1 MAINKALFTE
11 KVDIGLKA
19 TKDFKTYFLR
29 FNINKIEYSKIF
41 DYSKKDWDKRTT
53 ISKVKIDVENYKESK
68 KNQETEFNEKMK
80 LNDYI
85 EYFFEKKELST
96 SYSGDKWKNQT
107 KSFYNKYIEK
117 DVGDKKII
125 DIRKSDIEKIIIKLN
140 KLQLSKRTQKAT
152 LEILNPVFKDAIS
165 NRIIIH
171 NPCFGIV
178 INRPKTK
185 KKVTDASKI
194 LKETYLAIITIF
206 EDDIYF
212 QALYL
217 FALQGRRKSE
227 ILTLKWENIDF
238 ERKEYTLPET
248 KNGEEQ
254 TFTLPDSIEK
264 LLLRFESNKMF
275 YVFESPTN
283 SQEHIKNIQAQTN
296 KLKKALNNPTF
307 GIHYLRNVVTSAMA
321 QLGINSTYLS
331 GALGHSDINTI
342 NKYVSI
348 PYIEGSKI
356 ANEAINRITNNE

>member
-11 KVDIGLKA
+11 KIDVGLKA
-19 TKDFKTYFLR
+19 TKDFKTFFLR
-29 FNINKIEYSKIF
+29 FNINRIEYSKIL
-41 DYSKKDWDKRTT
+41 DYSGKDWDKRTT
-53 ISKVKIDVENYKESK
+53 VSKARVDAENFKESK
-68 KNQETEFNEKMK
+68 KNQETEFDEKIK
-80 LNDYI
+80 LNNYMKH
-85 EYFFEKKELST
+85 FFEKKEVST

-117 DVGDKKII
+117 DIGDKKII
-125 DIRKSDIEKIIIKLN
+125 DIRKSDIDKIIIKLN
-140 KLQLSKRTQKAT
+140 KLNLSKRTQKAT

-165 NRIIIH
+165 NRIILY
-171 NPCFGIV
+171 NPCSGIV

-185 KKVTDASKI
+185 KKVNDASKI
-194 LKETYLAIITIF
+194 LKEAYVAIITIF
-206 EDDIYF
+206 KDDLYF

-227 ILTLKWENIDF
+227 IITLKWENIDF

-254 TFTLPDSIEK
+254 TFTLPDNIAK
-264 LLLRFESNKMF
+264 LLLRFETNKML

-283 SQEHIKNIQAQTN
+283 PQDHIKNIQAQTN
-296 KLKKALNNPTF
+296 KLKKALNNPSF

-321 QLGINSTYLS
+321 QQGINSTYLS